1 MSKIDLDNVYVAD
14 CETDGFIDEATKVH
28 VFGIGWKSNG
38 QWKIKETPDYSN
50 MVKVLSNPDNVI
62 IFHNGYLFDSVI
74 LSKLLNIEV
83 KAEIIDTLAISWV
96 LFPNRIKEG
105 RKWGLGSF
113 APDYGFKKPE
123 VNDDEWVGLSSDKL
137 EIIKYYEGLSR

>member
-1 MSKIDLDNVYVAD
+1 MDLNRVYVAD
-14 CETDGFIDEATKVH
+14 CETDGFIDEATKIH
-28 VFGIGWKSNG
+28 TFGIGWKDAEDIW
-38 QWKIKETPDYSN
+38 QIKDTPDYSN
-50 MVKVLSNPDNVI
+50 MIKVLSNPNNVVV
-62 IFHNGYLFDSVI
+62 FHNGYLFDSVI

-83 KAEIIDTLAISWV
+83 KAEIIDTLPISWV

-105 RKWGLGSF
+105 KKWGLGSF
-113 APDYGFKKPE
+113 GETYGFKKPE